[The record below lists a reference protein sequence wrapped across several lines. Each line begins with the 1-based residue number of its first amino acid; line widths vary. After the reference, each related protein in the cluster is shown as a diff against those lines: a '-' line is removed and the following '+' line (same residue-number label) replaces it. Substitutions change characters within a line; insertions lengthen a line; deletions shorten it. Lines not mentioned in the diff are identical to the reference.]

1 MIRYESQSLEV
12 DYYFPNLLAVQQ
24 IKEQMKSNPRK
35 QSIYFDASE
44 YVTIKERFD
53 ISETTENLSDSEDHV
68 RPFRLRSGT
77 DISDSVNA
85 ARYKLKMKKNAAK
98 NKQDPSVELLQGIKT
113 VTKFP
118 SQVSLDELYTMPNE
132 SSDDLIGGL
141 EEKTDSKEG
150 LLMKTP
156 SISNFEGLLV
166 EE

>member
-85 ARYKLKMKKNAAK
+85 ARYKLKMKKNAARR
-98 NKQDPSVELLQGIKT
+98 NT

-118 SQVSLDELYTMPNE
+118 SQISIDELYTMPNE
-132 SSDDLIGGL
+132 SSDDLFGGL
-141 EEKTDSKEG
+141 EGKSDSKEA
-150 LLMKTP
+150 LLMKMS
-156 SISNFEGLLV
+156 SISKFEDLLV